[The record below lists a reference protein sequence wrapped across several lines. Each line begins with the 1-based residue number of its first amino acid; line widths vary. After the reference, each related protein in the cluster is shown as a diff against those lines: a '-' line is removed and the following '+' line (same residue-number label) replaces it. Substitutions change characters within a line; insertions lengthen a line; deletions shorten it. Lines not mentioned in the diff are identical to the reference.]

1 MKKPFSFL
9 IPFALI
15 TAIAFFSLNSCSTNS
30 DSTGNSNATVI
41 PESPTNLR
49 VTAASAT
56 QIDLSWT
63 DNSTNETG
71 FKIQRKTGSENY
83 TFVGEVNANVMTY
96 SDTGLLPNTTYLYR
110 VLSYNSAGNSTV
122 TPDEVTAVTITASS
136 IPTIT
141 TLPVTGITITGA
153 LSGGTISNY
162 NGSTITARGVV
173 WDTSPNPITFL
184 ASKTMD
190 GSGVGTFPSTIV
202 GLIPNTTFYVRAY
215 ATNSVGTFF
224 GNELS
229 FTTPEP
235 STTIITDVDGNIY
248 SLVTICN
255 QTWTKS
261 NFNASKY
268 SDGTP
273 IPEVTD
279 PAEWNALTTGA
290 WCYYN
295 NDAANGT
302 TYGKLYNFYAVAGIY
317 DEASRLNPSLR
328 KKLAPPGWHVP
339 TDADWTTLENCLG
352 GSMGAGGK
360 MKEIGTAHWDS
371 PNMGATNVSGFT
383 GLPGGQRDYF
393 GAFKE
398 IKKKGYWYSSSF
410 LEGVIV
416 GGGRMMYAFTPD
428 IYEDSGDKWGYSI
441 RCIRD

>member
-1 MKKPFSFL
+1 MKQIFL
-9 IPFALI
+9 FLAVFTL
-15 TAIAFFSLNSCSTNS
+15 TFLLGCSTNS
-30 DSTGNSNATVI
+30 DDKSDAATTVI
-41 PESPTNLR
+41 PDSPTNLI
-49 VTAASAT
+49 VTAVTANE
-56 QIDLSWT
+56 INLSWK

-71 FKIQRKTGSENY
+71 FKIQRKTGSESY
-83 TFVGEVNANVMTY
+83 AFVGEVNANVRTY
-96 SDTGLLPNTTYLYR
+96 SDTGLLPNTTYIYK
-110 VLSYNSAGNSTV
+110 VYAYNSVGNSAVST
-122 TPDEVTAVTITASS
+122 DEVTATTSTTSS

-141 TLPVTGITITGA
+141 TLPVTAITNTGA
-153 LSGGTISNY
+153 LSGGIISNY
-162 NGSTITARGVV
+162 DSSTITARGVV

-184 ASKTMD
+184 ASKTIN

-215 ATNSVGTFF
+215 LTNNVGTFY
-224 GNELS
+224 GNELT
-229 FTTPEP
+229 FTTPAP
-235 STTIITDVDGNIY
+235 STTILSDVDGNIY
-248 SLVTICN
+248 SLITICN

-261 NFNASKY
+261 NLNASKY
-268 SDGTP
+268 SDGTT

-279 PAEWNALTTGA
+279 PAEWNTLTTGA

-295 NDAANGT
+295 NDAANGE

-398 IKKKGYWYSSSF
+398 IKRKGYWYSSSF
-410 LEGVIV
+410 RDGVIA

-428 IYEDSGDKWGYSI
+428 IYGDSGDKWGYSV